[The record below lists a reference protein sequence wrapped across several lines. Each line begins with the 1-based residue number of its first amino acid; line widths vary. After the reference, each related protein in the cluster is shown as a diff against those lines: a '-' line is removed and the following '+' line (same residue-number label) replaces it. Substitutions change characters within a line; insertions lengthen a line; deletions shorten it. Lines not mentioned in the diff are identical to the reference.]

1 MESLVVW
8 GLVLLAASLGLIVLE
23 VFVPSAGIISMLAA
37 ALAIAGLV
45 CLYRHDWVWGL
56 IGTLGMLVLAP
67 LAFVTGLNVMPSTPF
82 GRKLLFGEAGK
93 QETLPGAGHLEA
105 ELGAMIGAEG
115 KALSD
120 LRPVG
125 MISIDGQRLQARS
138 ETALISSG
146 ARVRVTG
153 VDGPVLKVRPI
164 N

>member
-23 VFVPSAGIISMLAA
+23 VFVPSAGIISLLAA
-37 ALAIAGLV
+37 GLAIAGLV

-56 IGTLGMLVLAP
+56 IGTLGILVLAP
-67 LAFVTGLNVMPSTPF
+67 IAFAAGLHVMPSTPF

-93 QETLPGAGHLEA
+93 QDPLPGAEQLEI
-105 ELGAMIGAEG
+105 ELNAMVGAEG
-115 KALSD
+115 KALTD

-125 MISIDGQRLQARS
+125 TVSIDGQRVQARS

-146 ARVRVTG
+146 AMVRVTG

-164 N
+164 A